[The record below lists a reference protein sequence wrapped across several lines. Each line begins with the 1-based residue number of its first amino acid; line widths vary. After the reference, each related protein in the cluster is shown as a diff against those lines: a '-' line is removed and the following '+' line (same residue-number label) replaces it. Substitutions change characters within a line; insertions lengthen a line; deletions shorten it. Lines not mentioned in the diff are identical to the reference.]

1 MDSIHGDFVRSIP
14 GFCQPI
20 SSLSHLVAAGVAL
33 IAAGP
38 LVRLARGSRS
48 RQVAV
53 IVYAACVVASLGA
66 SGAYHAL
73 DRGGAARS
81 VMQRIDYLAIWLLIA
96 GTFTALHGIMCEGL
110 WRYGML
116 AFIWSA
122 ALAGALLQVARF
134 DLFSGALGLGIYLGV
149 GWVGVLSIFKLGRQI
164 GFRAVR
170 PIWLA
175 GIAYSAG
182 AVLEA
187 CGHPVLSR
195 RWVGPHEMF
204 HFAVILGVAMH
215 WVFIRRL
222 LDTHAPKLLPR
233 ALPVGAAVVGP

>member
-20 SSLSHLVAAGVAL
+20 SSLSHLVAAFVAL
-33 IAAGP
+33 VAAVP

-48 RQVAV
+48 RQIAV
-53 IVYAACVVASLGA
+53 VVYAVCVVATLGI
-66 SGAYHAL
+66 SGAYHSL

-81 VMQRIDYLAIWLLIA
+81 LMQRMDYLAIWLLIA

-110 WRYGML
+110 WRAGML

-122 ALAGALLQVARF
+122 ALAGALLQILRF
-134 DLFSGALGLGIYLGV
+134 DLFSGALGLGLYLAV

-175 GIAYSAG
+175 GLAYSIG
-182 AVLEA
+182 GV
-187 CGHPVLSR
+187 
-195 RWVGPHEMF
+195 VGPHEMF
-204 HFAVILGVAMH
+204 HFAVLIGVAMH

-222 LDTHAPKLLPR
+222 LDTHAPKLLPA
-233 ALPVGAAVVGP
+233 ALPRPPALPLGAAVAGS